1 MPLRFRAL
9 IVFASV
15 LSELVACRNVGLD
28 SLLDWT
34 HSSAWIVVITT
45 HFLQSPDASSK
56 CVKSWLENWWLQ
68 ALLLR
73 AERTFVVVPYGSDTV
88 WYV

>member
-9 IVFASV
+9 MVCVFAFSD
-15 LSELVACRNVGLD
+15 ELVACRNVGLD
-28 SLLDWT
+28 SLLDWI

-56 CVKSWLENWWLQ
+56 CVKSMLSQRVLQ
-68 ALLLR
+68 AMGLR
-73 AERTFVVVPYGSDTV
+73 AERRSVAPAWVN
-88 WYV
+88 